1 MSKLGRKLTISISLA
16 IIMIFT
22 ISILL
27 TQFFLPKY
35 YLYKTKEKAALAVRE
50 IQEIDVGLDLDATEM
65 LVSLEEKYNITIV
78 YEPLGQGITD
88 LNDSILTELARK
100 KITLS
105 KFWIT
110 EETLERLRSG
120 ESVNK
125 LYDQQKLKSSF
136 FSIFFVKD
144 EVLILVGSSVA
155 HFSEMAN
162 IVNEFNLYMLGFS
175 LLLIVTLVWMLSRKI
190 TTPLQDLKEV
200 SQEIAEL
207 NFKTV
212 RIRTHDEIED
222 LAHNINIMSGKL
234 NQAHEELR
242 QKNENLK
249 TMMADLTHELK
260 TPLALIR
267 AYCMGI
273 KDGLDDGTYLDTI
286 LRQTD
291 HVSGVIEDLL
301 HFAKMERDELHFT
314 TFDIGK
320 MLRKCIE
327 DYQIETKRRDIKWN
341 VTIPSDKSL
350 LVYADEAKIEMV
362 FTNFISNAVK
372 YTTDNTIT
380 IELEDKDHVL
390 VFTIRNGVMMKN
402 ADMLEQI
409 WEPFYVL
416 DAARSKQV
424 SGTGLGLAIVKSIL
438 VRHRI
443 EHDVTWDGNEIIFT
457 LIFEKES

>member
-1 MSKLGRKLTISISLA
+1 MSKLGRKLTFSISLA
-16 IIMIFT
+16 IIVIFA

-35 YLYKTKEKAALAVRE
+35 YLYKTKEKTAHAVRE
-50 IQEIDVGLDLDATEM
+50 IQEIDKALDVDATAV
-65 LVSLEEKYNITIV
+65 LASLEDKYNITIV
-78 YEPLGQGITD
+78 YEPLGQNINN
-88 LNDSILTELARK
+88 LNDQILTELARK
-100 KITLS
+100 KITLH

-110 EETLERLRSG
+110 EETLERLQDG
-120 ESVNK
+120 ETVNK
-125 LYDQQKLKSSF
+125 LYDQEKLKSSF
-136 FSIFFVKD
+136 FSSFFVKD
-144 EVLILVGSSVA
+144 GALILVGISVA
-155 HFSEMAN
+155 HFSETAT

-175 LLLIVTLVWMLSRKI
+175 LLLVVTLVWLLSRKI

-200 SQEIAEL
+200 SQDIAEL

-222 LAHNINIMSGKL
+222 LAHSINIMSGKL

-249 TMMADLTHELK
+249 IMMADLTHELK

-273 KDGLDDGTYLDTI
+273 KDGFDDGTYLDTI

-314 TFDIGK
+314 TFDVRGVLI
-320 MLRKCIE
+320 KCLE
-327 DYQIETKRRDIKWN
+327 PYQIETKRRDMQWN
-341 VTIPSDKSL
+341 VAISSKPL
-350 LVYADEAKIEMV
+350 FIHADEAKIEMV
-362 FTNFISNAVK
+362 FMNFISNAVK
-372 YTTDNTIT
+372 YTADNRVTID
-380 IELEDKDHVL
+380 LEDKDDVI
-390 VFTIRNGVMMKN
+390 VFSIRNGAIMKN

-438 VRHRI
+438 VRHQI
-443 EHDVTWDGNEIIFT
+443 EHDVTWNGKEIIFT
-457 LIFEKES
+457 LIFKKES